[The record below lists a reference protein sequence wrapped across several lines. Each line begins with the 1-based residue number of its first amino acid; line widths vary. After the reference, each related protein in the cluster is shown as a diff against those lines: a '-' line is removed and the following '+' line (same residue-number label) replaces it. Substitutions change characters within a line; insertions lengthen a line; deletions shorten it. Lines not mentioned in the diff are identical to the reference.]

1 MPLMSD
7 EKNKIAEHKQL
18 VKARTLKGAIILV
31 EFNIK

>member
-18 VKARTLKGAIILV
+18 VNARHLKRNYFGGV
-31 EFNIK
+31 